1 MIDRL
6 RARVGALPDSW
17 RRPLAIT
24 GAALAAWPVLAALL
38 PHGMPLGIVLLGA
51 VLGSLTGLTAM
62 GLVLVY
68 RASRVVNFAQAALGS
83 AAGVLSVL
91 VFTAWG
97 VNYFV
102 AFALGLIVAGAAG
115 AVVEISV
122 VRRFFWAPRLILTLA
137 TIGLAQILGGVELI
151 LPRVFGQPLVVNS
164 FRTPLSGRF
173 SVRPI
178 LFTGSHIL
186 ILFVVPAVALGLA
199 WFLRYTALGTA
210 IRATSEN
217 AERAMLLG
225 LPVRRLSTAV
235 WAIAAMLS
243 ALTIMLTAP
252 IQPVPPTVLAGP
264 ALLLAPLAAAVLAKM
279 ENLPIAFVAGVGAGI
294 LQQATFWNTSRGS
307 LTDVAFLVVILVA
320 LLVQKHQLTR
330 AEDAATSS
338 WVGATET
345 PAVPAELRSLPEVV
359 WGRRVL
365 VAIGVALALAL
376 PSFLTVSQLS
386 LIGTIAVIYAIV
398 GVSLVILTGWAGQL
412 SLGQFAVAGV
422 GAVAAAN
429 LLHGGADL
437 LVALGGAAAAGAA
450 AALLVGLPAL
460 RIRGLFLGV
469 TTLALAV
476 AMSTFFLN
484 PSYFDSL
491 LPDNIPRPVVLAR
504 FDLTNERTLYYV
516 CLAVLLVAVFA
527 ARGLRWGRPGR
538 VLIAVRDNER
548 AAQARGV
555 HVLRV
560 KLLAFGVS
568 GAIAG
573 LAGCLHVLAL
583 SGISYGA
590 YSPAQS
596 FEAFSMVVIGGL
608 TSVSGALVGAFVLRG
623 TEYAVGGGLQLVV
636 TGAGVLVLL
645 LVFPGGLG
653 QLAVRVRQAALRRIA
668 KRRGLEVPSLVADRR
683 VAAAAE
689 EQAPQLDQLL
699 ATDGPSTARSLFR
712 VPDGSDDT
720 AKLQAEAE
728 ELRARVSQLEQL
740 VGKRRR

>member
-1 MIDRL
+1 MNASLEQLQATAQRHRRTL
-6 RARVGALPDSW
+6 GAVGLVV
-17 RRPLAIT
+17 
-24 GAALAAWPVLAALL
+24 AWPVLAALL
-38 PHGMPLGIVLLGA
+38 PHGMPPGIVLLGA

-83 AAGVLSVL
+83 AAGVFSVL
-91 VFTAWG
+91 IFTAWG

-102 AFALGLIVAGAAG
+102 AFAIGIAAAAG
-115 AVVEISV
+115 AGAIVEISV
-122 VRRFFWAPRLILTLA
+122 VRRFFWSPRLILTLA

-151 LPRVFGQPLVVNS
+151 LPKVFGQPLVVNS

-173 SVRPI
+173 NVEPI
-178 LFTGSHIL
+178 LFAGSHIL
-186 ILFVVPAVALGLA
+186 ILVVVPTVGLGLA
-199 WFLRYTALGTA
+199 WFLRYTSLGTA

-225 LPVRRLSTAV
+225 LPVRRLSTTV
-235 WAIAAMLS
+235 WALAAVLS

-264 ALLLAPLAAAVLAKM
+264 TLLLAPLAAAVVAKM
-279 ENLPIAFVAGVGAGI
+279 ESLPIAFGAGVAAGI
-294 LQQATFWNTSRGS
+294 LQQTTFWNTSRAS
-307 LTDVAFLVVILVA
+307 LTDVAFLVVILGG
-320 LLVQKHQLTR
+320 LLIQKHQLTR

-345 PAVPAELRSLPEVV
+345 PAIPAELRSLPEVV
-359 WGRRVL
+359 WSRRIAMAG
-365 VAIGVALALAL
+365 AIAAAVAL
-376 PSFLTVSQLS
+376 PFMLTVSQVS
-386 LIGTIAVIYAIV
+386 LIGTIAVTYAVV

-412 SLGQFAVAGV
+412 SLGQFAIAGV

-429 LLHGGADL
+429 LLHNGADV
-437 LVALGGAAAAGAA
+437 LVAMAGAA
-450 AALLVGLPAL
+450 VAGAIAALFVGLPAL

-484 PSYFDSL
+484 PSYFPSV
-491 LPDNIPRPVVLAR
+491 LPDSVRRPVVFTR
-504 FDLTNERTLYYV
+504 FDLTDERTLYYA
-516 CLAVLLVAVFA
+516 CLAVLLLAVWA
-527 ARGLRWGRPGR
+527 ARGLRNGRPGR

-560 KLLAFGVS
+560 KLMAFAVS

-573 LAGCLHVLAL
+573 VAGCLHVLAL
-583 SGISYGA
+583 NGLSYGA

-608 TSVSGALVGAFVLRG
+608 TSVTGALVGAFALRG
-623 TEYAVGGGLQLVV
+623 TEYLVGGGLQLVV

-653 QLAVRVRQAALRRIA
+653 QLAVRVRQRLLRLVA
-668 KRRGLEVPSLVADRR
+668 NRRGIDVPSLVADRR
-683 VAAAAE
+683 NEPEPTEDAPELEQLLSLDGTRIASSRVAVLNHDGA
-689 EQAPQLDQLL
+689 DQLR
-699 ATDGPSTARSLFR
+699 TET
-712 VPDGSDDT
+712 
-720 AKLQAEAE
+720 E
-728 ELRARVSQLEQL
+728 ELRARVAELESL
-740 VGKRRR
+740 IGRSRR